1 MKLENLNMLRSIAI
15 IFIIIGH
22 CCLQFGNEP
31 VGRFCG
37 YLFVQIFFLMSALL
51 LGMKYGRI
59 PTTKSFLFKRWK
71 KISIEYYVFLV
82 ISIAILYAINEP
94 LSITS
99 ILAHFAYINFFIQS
113 KLCKGVSFGHLWY
126 ISMIMGC
133 YLMITVLCSPF
144 FFYRIH
150 RILNSWNG
158 LFVAFL
164 VTFVAAIV
172 FRAFSIPSRIAV
184 VLVSYLVV
192 FVKANELFEYMNDCK
207 KNGNIVISILF
218 FLSNLILFSLFLCF
232 NLNEKLILRDF
243 LVLAVSFIWL
253 FFFMIVLRNVKCGK
267 ILPYISNISF
277 ELYLVHHPLIM
288 GKFSWLNSSIL
299 TKNIY
304 VNTILVFGVVV
315 LLSIVL
321 NYFSKLISRIWIK

>member
-1 MKLENLNMLRSIAI
+1 MKLENLNILRAVAI
-15 IFIIIGH
+15 VFIIIGH
-22 CCLQFGNEP
+22 CCLQLGCEP

-59 PTTKSFLFKRWK
+59 PTTKFFLFKRWK
-71 KISIEYYVFLV
+71 KISIVYYVFLV
-82 ISIAILYAINEP
+82 LSIAILYSINEHF
-94 LSITS
+94 SIFS
-99 ILAHFAYINFFIQS
+99 VIAHFSYVNYFIQS
-113 KLCKGVSFGHLWY
+113 KLCGASFGHLWY

-144 FFYRIH
+144 FFYRIF
-150 RILNSWNG
+150 NSRNG
-158 LFVAFL
+158 LLGTFL

-172 FRAFSIPSRIAV
+172 FRAFSVPSRIAV

-218 FLSNLILFSLFLCF
+218 FLSNLILFSLFFHF
-232 NLNEKLILRDF
+232 NLNDKLILRDF
-243 LVLAVSFIWL
+243 LVLAVSFTWL

-267 ILPYISNISF
+267 ILTYISNISF

-288 GKFSWLNSSIL
+288 GKFSWLNSTIL

-304 VNTILVFGVVV
+304 INTILVIGVIV
-315 LLSIVL
+315 LLSVVL
-321 NYFSKLISRIWIK
+321 NYLSKFISRIWIK